1 MADEDQV
8 VEGAE
13 EVAAEAAPSG
23 KRKIFMIAGAVV
35 LTLVVSAL
43 GWYVF
48 LRGGHDGQ
56 HGKEEAK
63 VAAPPVFLDVPDV
76 LVNLASNPG
85 ERIQYLKVKAVLEL
99 KEAPLVEKVKPAM
112 PRVTDLFQTYLREL
126 RANDLNGSVGL
137 FRMKEELTKR
147 VNAAIAPEHVNA
159 VLFKE
164 VVIQ

>member
-8 VEGAE
+8 VEDTEDA
-13 EVAAEAAPSG
+13 AAESAPGSR
-23 KRKIFMIAGAVV
+23 RKIFMIAGAVV
-35 LTLVVSAL
+35 LTLAVGGL

-48 LRGGHDGQ
+48 MRHDTQ
-56 HGKEEAK
+56 HAKEEAK
-63 VAAPPVFLDVPDV
+63 AAPPVFLEVPDI
-76 LVNLASNPG
+76 LVNLAANPG

-126 RANDLNGSVGL
+126 RANDLNGSIGL

>member
-8 VEGAE
+8 EESAA
-13 EVAAEAAPSG
+13 EVAVEAAPSSR
-23 KRKIFMIAGAVV
+23 RKIFMIAGAVV
-35 LTLVVSAL
+35 LALMVGAL
-43 GWYVF
+43 GWFVF
-48 LRGGHDGQ
+48 LRSHDETQ
-56 HGKEEAK
+56 HADAAAAK
-63 VAAPPVFLDVPDV
+63 VVPPVFLDVPDI

-99 KEAPLVEKVKPAM
+99 KEAPLVDKVKPSM

-147 VNAAIAPEHVNA
+147 VNVAIAPERVNA

>member
-13 EVAAEAAPSG
+13 EGVAEAAPNG
-23 KRKIFMIAGAVV
+23 RRKILMMAGAVV
-35 LTLVVSAL
+35 LAIAVGGL

-48 LRGGHDGQ
+48 LRGHDEQ
-56 HGKEEAK
+56 HAEAGAK
-63 VAAPPVFLDVPDV
+63 ASAPPVFLDVPDI
-76 LVNLASNPG
+76 LVNLANNPG

-99 KEAPLVEKVKPAM
+99 KEAPLAEKVKPSI

>member
-8 VEGAE
+8 VEGTE
-13 EVAAEAAPSG
+13 EAAAEAAPSG
-23 KRKIFMIAGAVV
+23 KRKILMIAGAVV
-35 LTLVVSAL
+35 LALAVGGL

-48 LRGGHDGQ
+48 LRGHDEQ
-56 HGKEEAK
+56 HASAETKA
-63 VAAPPVFLDVPDV
+63 AAPPVFLEVPDV
-76 LVNLASNPG
+76 LVNLAANPG
-85 ERIQYLKVKAVLEL
+85 DRIQYLKVRAVLEL
-99 KEAPLVEKVKPAM
+99 KEASLVEKIKPAV

-126 RANDLNGSVGL
+126 RANDLNGSIGL

-147 VNAAIAPEHVNA
+147 VNAAIAPDHVNA

>member
-1 MADEDQV
+1 MADEDQA
-8 VEGAE
+8 VEGTE
-13 EVAAEAAPSG
+13 EGAAEAAPSG

-35 LTLVVSAL
+35 LALAVGGL

-48 LRGGHDGQ
+48 MRGHDEQ
-56 HGKEEAK
+56 HADAQTKAP
-63 VAAPPVFLDVPDV
+63 VPPVFLDVPDV

-99 KEAPLVEKVKPAM
+99 KDAPLVEKVKPAM
-112 PRVTDLFQTYLREL
+112 PRVADLFQTYLREL
-126 RANDLNGSVGL
+126 RSNDLNGSIGL